1 MILFYIILA
10 FLIIWSTSP
19 FRVQNF
25 QQYFILGD
33 LKKNKYFILR
43 EIHKLKLFTKN
54 GNYMTI
60 NHRKIQNPD
69 HFPICKFQSKIQGEG
84 IGREIKNVCSKIF
97 PLTGGQNMI
106 FVATVKE
113 SVSTRPATQQHTHQS
128 ESKAAARWGGLDL
141 SLVWTPGKNMKID
154 DLT

>member
-1 MILFYIILA
+1 
-10 FLIIWSTSP
+10 
-19 FRVQNF
+19 
-25 QQYFILGD
+25 
-33 LKKNKYFILR
+33 
-43 EIHKLKLFTKN
+43 
-54 GNYMTI
+54 MTI

-97 PLTGGQNMI
+97 PVTGGQNMI

-113 SVSTRPATQQHTHQS
+113 SVRTGPATEQHTLISQT
-128 ESKAAARWGGLDL
+128 EAVGGQVVGWVFLW
-141 SLVWTPGKNMKID
+141 STPGKNMKID